1 MDCNNHGRRRLGW
14 LKRGWFSS
22 LPGWLNGGWFSSQT
36 ALKVHFRRRKGAVDA
51 HDLGK
56 WYPPPLCTMCG
67 PSLSLSCP
75 AALCGWNW
83 WLAWPSLRLLRLCVQ
98 LFQVSVMLLCVC
110 LQKWVS
116 LDEGW
121 CWNHSSSY
129 NTMPRLTRF
138 GGPRFWGS
146 LPGNKSVEIPRL
158 WDTGAFRAGPGC
170 RKNYGS
176 YSIALPEIS
185 FTSSR
190 FHICVPTWL
199 QILLQI
205 IHAVAD
211 LTP

>member
-1 MDCNNHGRRRLGW
+1 MLTTWENDIH
-14 LKRGWFSS
+14 
-22 LPGWLNGGWFSSQT
+22 
-36 ALKVHFRRRKGAVDA
+36 H
-51 HDLGK
+51 
-56 WYPPPLCTMCG
+56 LCAQCAA
-67 PSLSLSCP
+67 PLSLSCP

-176 YSIALPEIS
+176 YSIALLEIS

-211 LTP
+211 LTPLNYRMYPLLPQWRREKSVARIFRILEFRDLCGN